1 MRYLPALC
9 AAAAYLSAAGA
20 ELETVVVHASRLG
33 GADQNAVV
41 LTEEDLDAQR
51 AGRAEDALRGLPGLA
66 LARSGNVGGLTQARV
81 RGAEANHLL
90 VMLDGI
96 ELNNPAAGSEVDF
109 AHLSLAGAARVE
121 LVNGPQS
128 AVWGSDA
135 LAGLLYIDT
144 TPTSD
149 VTRLDVGGGSHATNA
164 ATVHVARVGPQG
176 HVAALASH
184 FGTGGA
190 NIARRGDEE
199 DGYRNATLHLNAA
212 RQVGPFTLSAVARA
226 VDAESEYDPTP
237 FPNYLPA
244 DGDNEGHGRRR
255 YFKLQARRDD
265 TGRWQPTLAVTS
277 ARSHDTT
284 LAAGAAAGT
293 VLGERQTLSFANQF
307 ALTEAHR
314 FAITVER
321 ERQRFRQRAAATPFG
336 DPNQRRRMATDS
348 AALEYQFRA
357 GTAMASLA
365 ARFDANSAFG
375 DAHAWRAGVAWQR
388 PSGRLFANVGTGVK
402 NPSFVERFGYFSDAF
417 IGNPRLRPE
426 TSREVELGFATQRFS
441 LSLFASEL
449 DGEIAGFVF
458 EPALGGFTARN
469 RRDRSRRHGLEAS
482 WRGEFRG
489 WALDAHYTFL
499 KATEAGAAE
508 VRRPRHQGRLD
519 ATAQLTAALRFGASV
534 AIIGEREDDDFSSF
548 PAARRELGR
557 YTLARMHLSMALS
570 PRASAWL
577 GLENAFDVAYEDVF
591 GYRSPGLQALAGAS
605 FEL

>member
-9 AAAAYLSAAGA
+9 VAAVCLPAAAD
-20 ELETVVVHASRLG
+20 LETVVVHASRLG
-33 GADQNAVV
+33 SADQNAVV
-41 LTEEDLDAQR
+41 LTEQDLQAQPTRR
-51 AGRAEDALRGLPGLA
+51 ADDALRGLPGLA
-66 LARSGNVGGLTQARV
+66 LARSGNVGGLAQARV

-96 ELNNPAAGSEVDF
+96 ELNNPATGGEVDF

-144 TPTSD
+144 TPASN
-149 VTRLDVGGGSHATNA
+149 VTRLNLGGGSHATNM
-164 ATVHVARVGPQG
+164 ATVHVARVAPQG

-184 FGTGGA
+184 FGTGGS

-212 RQVGPFTLSAVARA
+212 RQVGAFTLSAVARA

-237 FPNYLPA
+237 FPTYLPA

-255 YFKLQARRDD
+255 YFKLQARRGG
-265 TGRWQPTLAVTS
+265 GRWQPTLAITS
-277 ARSHDTT
+277 ARSHDATS
-284 LAAGAAAGT
+284 AAGAALGT
-293 VLGERQTLSFANQF
+293 VLGERQTLSFANEF
-307 ALTEAHR
+307 TLGETHR
-314 FAITVER
+314 VAFTLER
-321 ERQRFRQRAAATPFG
+321 ERERFRQRATATPFG
-336 DPNQRRRMATDS
+336 DPNQRRRMVADS
-348 AALEYQFRA
+348 AALEYQFHA
-357 GTAMASLA
+357 GDVMASLA

-375 DAHAWRAGVAWQR
+375 DAHAWRTGVAWQR
-388 PSGRLFANVGTGVK
+388 RHGRLFANVGTGVK
-402 NPSFVERFGYFSDAF
+402 NPSFVERFGYFADAF
-417 IGNPRLRPE
+417 IGNPSLRPE
-426 TSREVELGFATQRFS
+426 TSREVELGYATERFS
-441 LSLFASEL
+441 LTLFASEL
-449 DGEIAGFVF
+449 DDEIAGFVF
-458 EPALGGFTARN
+458 EPAAGGFTARN
-469 RRDRSRRHGLEAS
+469 CGERSRRHGFEAS
-482 WRGEFRG
+482 WRGAWRG
-489 WALDAHYTFL
+489 VALGAHYTFL
-499 KATEAGAAE
+499 RAKEAGADE

-519 ATAQLTAALRFGASV
+519 AARQLTATLRLGASIAV
-534 AIIGEREDDDFSSF
+534 IGERQDDDFSTF
-548 PAARRELGR
+548 PATRRALGQ
-557 YTLARMHLSMALS
+557 YALARLHLSAALS